1 LGIVAPMRGSR
12 LRCRPM
18 ACGSMD
24 PASDE
29 NTPRRDNASI
39 SIGGVLGEI
48 ARRQLADV
56 DVLDVFDARLNMRV
70 DDSAIKLGE
79 ILDNMTS
86 RFGMLHWT
94 SDAVCAEAQAGDDE
108 LVELFDATVAAAEE
122 KLREAQAEL
131 RKCRQERGR
140 AAANAEGAH
149 TSELGNWTAFTELRA
164 KAKSQAKERALAR
177 AAVVKDKPPVVEDK
191 APVVEDKAP
200 VVEDKPPVVEDKP
213 PILLWSH
220 VSASALMLLAVLV
233 VADLVP
239 KEAPLLYWGCT
250 VATAGIADP
259 ASMAC
264 TI

>member
-1 LGIVAPMRGSR
+1 MGIVAPMRGSR

-29 NTPRRDNASI
+29 NTPRMDNASI

-48 ARRQLADV
+48 ARRQLADL
-56 DVLDVFDARLNMRV
+56 DVLDVLDARLDMRV
-70 DDSAIKLGE
+70 DDYAIRLGK

-86 RFGMLHWT
+86 LFGMLHWT

-108 LVELFDATVAAAEE
+108 LVELFDANVAEAEE
-122 KLREAQAEL
+122 NLREMQAEL
-131 RKCRQERGR
+131 RKCRQEQGR
-140 AAANAEGAH
+140 VAANAEGAH
-149 TSELGNWTAFTELRA
+149 TSELGNWTALTELRA
-164 KAKSQAKERALAR
+164 KAKSQAKARALAR
-177 AAVVKDKPPVVEDK
+177 AAVVEDK
-191 APVVEDKAP
+191 QP
-200 VVEDKPPVVEDKP
+200 VVEDKPLVVEDKQ

-220 VSASALMLLAVLV
+220 LSASAFMLLAVLV

-239 KEAPLLYWGCT
+239 NEAPLLYWGCT